1 MWCLISGKDW
11 RLIILGMFEPK
22 HNPGYQALLKDASSL
37 VAKWTKN
44 EWYESSSE
52 IVQETAKEATG

>member
-1 MWCLISGKDW
+1 
-11 RLIILGMFEPK
+11 MFEPK
-22 HNPGYQALLKDASSL
+22 HNPGYQALLKDATEL

-52 IVQETAKEATG
+52 EIQEAAQVAG